1 MEQWI
6 AWFYEVLNAALQL
19 YFRQECA
26 VSSVYE
32 IASSGMKVMPLPLST
47 MRIKVSMLP
56 RW

>member
-32 IASSGMKVMPLPLST
+32 IAVPEGD
-47 MRIKVSMLP
+47 
-56 RW
+56 